1 MKKSLTWWPSHWKLC
16 ALFYDAFRLHTFLSF
31 HVYLSFHN
39 SFMICHDNEDDDD
52 VLTQI
57 TATALHCPF
66 SDSRF
71 LCVSYDVWYTFI
83 NTIFGS
89 KGKRESDEQDLI
101 WAEEEKM
108 LPQNPSV
115 ALSYHR
121 ERKLSTS
128 PYSLTDLWTQ
138 GWTCFFG
145 KDWMRHSLV
154 VLQRLWNG
162 CSALDKNLMTID
174 RAF

>member
-52 VLTQI
+52 DVLTQI

-89 KGKRESDEQDLI
+89 KGKRE
-101 WAEEEKM
+101 
-108 LPQNPSV
+108 
-115 ALSYHR
+115 R
-121 ERKLSTS
+121 ERRTRFNLSRGGKNAATES
-128 PYSLTDLWTQ
+128 KRCVVLSQRAQIVDFSIFVDWFVDSRLNVLFWKRLDAT
-138 GWTCFFG
+138 FFG
-145 KDWMRHSLV
+145 SAAKTLK
-154 VLQRLWNG
+154 RL
-162 CSALDKNLMTID
+162 
-174 RAF
+174 

>member
-1 MKKSLTWWPSHWKLC
+1 MVAFTLKIVCIILRCFPATYFFIISCLSLFSQF
-16 ALFYDAFRLHTFLSF
+16 FYDLPRQRRRRRRPHTNNSNSIALS
-31 HVYLSFHN
+31 
-39 SFMICHDNEDDDD
+39 
-52 VLTQI
+52 
-57 TATALHCPF
+57 
-66 SDSRF
+66 
-71 LCVSYDVWYTFI
+71 
-83 NTIFGS
+83 IFGYS
-89 KGKRESDEQDLI
+89 FSVCVLWCVIYIYKYNFWFERQERERERDEQDLI